1 MNVSYR
7 CPHCNQ
13 LASAALAEDAQ
24 EFTCQA
30 CAAKLRPPATA
41 IRDGNLLQCL
51 ICPCQELYIRKDFSQ
66 GLGVGIVIVGFMI
79 SSVFW
84 FYRMPLWT
92 YGTLFVT
99 ALIDVVLYM
108 TVGNVLQ
115 CYQCQAQYRGLQA
128 LDEREGFDLET
139 HEKHRQQQ
147 IRLARAGALPPREQV

>member
-13 LASAALAEDAQ
+13 IATALLAEDAT
-24 EFTCQA
+24 EFA
-30 CAAKLRPPATA
+30 CSQCTAAFQSPQGT
-41 IRDGNLLQCL
+41 IRDGEVTQCL
-51 ICPCQELYIRKDFSQ
+51 VCPCKELYIRKDFSQ
-66 GLGVGIVIVGFMI
+66 NLGIGIVVAGAVI

-92 YGTLFVT
+92 YGTLFAT

-115 CYQCQAQYRGLQA
+115 CYQCQAQYRGLKS
-128 LDEREGFDLET
+128 LDEHEGFDLET

-147 IRLARAGALPPREQV
+147 IRLARAGALPRRESL